1 MVMIKHLLF
10 CLLLLPVFSVA
21 YAETVYRSVDESGQ
35 VTYSDAPGK
44 GRSDMVKMPSGPS
57 EEAKRE
63 TQAREKE
70 IRDAANKAGRQRQ
83 SGDQQRAV
91 NISEAERNLQAAE
104 ARLGDAKILRDE
116 DRQSTAGGGR
126 RIRPEYFERIKQEEA
141 AVEAA
146 RKTLQQA
153 RNGR

>member
-1 MVMIKHLLF
+1 MKHLLF
-10 CLLLLPVFSVA
+10 CLLLLSVFSVA
-21 YAETVYRSVDESGQ
+21 NAETVYRSVDESGQ

-44 GRSDMVKMPSGPS
+44 GRSDVVKMPSGPS
-57 EEAKRE
+57 SEAKRE
-63 TQAREKE
+63 TQVREKE
-70 IRDAANKAGRQRQ
+70 IRDAANKAGRLRQ
-83 SGDQQRAV
+83 SGDQQRVV

-104 ARLGDAKILRDE
+104 AKLSDAKILRDE

-146 RKTLQQA
+146 RKKLQQA

>member
-1 MVMIKHLLF
+1 MKHLLF

-21 YAETVYRSVDESGQ
+21 NAETVYRSVDEAGQ
-35 VTYSDAPGK
+35 VTYSDTPGK
-44 GRSDMVKMPSGPS
+44 GRSDVVKMPSGPS
-57 EEAKRE
+57 QEAKRE
-63 TQAREKE
+63 TQARDKE

-104 ARLGDAKILRDE
+104 ARLGYAKILRDE

-141 AVEAA
+141 AVEVA
-146 RKTLQQA
+146 RKKLQQA